1 MSAAAGA
8 DSSRMRTTSFQAP
21 WAIACITAT
30 LSAAAPK
37 AQPDYTAHEWGT
49 FTSIQGSDGIP
60 IPWNP
65 LATSDLPDFVHSRQ
79 NPATGPA
86 IAPHRQF
93 LSQLDGKGST
103 TWLQRMETPVIYFH
117 TKESLQV
124 SVRVDMPSGRLTEW
138 FPAAFAYGP
147 LPAISGFLPG
157 STNSY
162 LEWPGLAIL
171 PSAHPGDVVGRLPH
185 LDAPSHYYAARQV
198 TASPVRTTIGAA
210 CTRDGVGENEQ
221 FVFYRGV
228 GNFTAPLHVR
238 SENGSLLMENTG
250 ATPIASAF
258 VWQAQGS
265 VASFAQLGPLAPGAT
280 SRTEIPEAPAGEPR
294 PALAK
299 RLQQQ
304 MTAALIA
311 AGLHRDEAAAMI
323 ATWRDSWFDEDG
335 TRVLYL
341 VPRPFVDAT
350 LPITFDPAPNRFER
364 VFVGRAEVID
374 AAREQR
380 GDALFA
386 EFRKA
391 HDPAILDGFHGLV
404 APRFTDALITAIGN
418 RQITA
423 QPAAERSPGN
433 EPGAQHPE
441 ILRILEDLQKVRAE
455 LTPRVQ
461 RTASTSSRPSTPDT
475 VAATAR

>member
-1 MSAAAGA
+1 
-8 DSSRMRTTSFQAP
+8 MRTIGFLAP

-30 LSAAAPK
+30 LSGATPK
-37 AQPDYTAHEWGT
+37 APPEYTAHEWGT

-65 LATSDLPDFVHSRQ
+65 LAISDLPDFVHSRQ
-79 NPATGPA
+79 NPAMGPA
-86 IAPHRQF
+86 INPYRPL
-93 LSQLDGKGST
+93 LSQLDGKGAT

-117 TKESLQV
+117 SKEALEV

-171 PSAHPGDVVGRLPH
+171 PSARPGDVVGRLPH

-228 GNFTAPLHVR
+228 ANFTAPLRVR
-238 SENGSLLMENTG
+238 SAAHSLIIENTG
-250 ATPIASAF
+250 ATPIVSAF

-265 VASFAQLGPLAPGAT
+265 VASFTRLGPLEPGAT
-280 SRTEIPEAPAGEPR
+280 SRMDVPAARAGEPR

-304 MTAALIA
+304 MSGALVA
-311 AGLHRDEAAAMI
+311 AGLNREEAAAMI

-341 VPRPFVDAT
+341 VPRAFVDAT
-350 LPITFDPAPNRFER
+350 LPVTFDPPPSRLER

-380 GDALFA
+380 GDELFA

-391 HDPAILDGFHGLV
+391 HDPAILSGVHGLV
-404 APRFTDALITAIGN
+404 APRFADALLTAIGN
-418 RQITA
+418 RQIAA
-423 QPAAERSPGN
+423 QPATQRNPGN
-433 EPGAQHPE
+433 EPGTQLPE
-441 ILRILEDLQKVRAE
+441 VLRILEDLQKVRTE
-455 LTPRVQ
+455 LTPLVQ
-461 RTASTSSRPSTPDT
+461 RTASTSGRPSTLGT
-475 VAATAR
+475 VAANAR